1 MRATDLT
8 IVTAGLLL
16 AVATPAFGQGAG
28 PGAGEPELKFE
39 RESFVYP
46 GASRRDPFTSLA
58 AKGMGPRFEDL
69 TLQGVIYSP
78 TGGSVALLR
87 DDGGRIYRV
96 RRGETVGNA
105 RVLSIAP
112 TRVLFAVENF
122 GVVRQEQLEMKR
134 KDTEG
139 EQR

>member
-1 MRATDLT
+1 MLT
-8 IVTAGLLL
+8 AALLL
-16 AVATPAFGQGAG
+16 AAATPALGQETG

-39 RESFVYP
+39 REAFVYP

-58 AKGMGPRFEDL
+58 ALKGMGPRFEDL

-78 TGGSVALLR
+78 TGGSVALLS

-139 EQR
+139 EER